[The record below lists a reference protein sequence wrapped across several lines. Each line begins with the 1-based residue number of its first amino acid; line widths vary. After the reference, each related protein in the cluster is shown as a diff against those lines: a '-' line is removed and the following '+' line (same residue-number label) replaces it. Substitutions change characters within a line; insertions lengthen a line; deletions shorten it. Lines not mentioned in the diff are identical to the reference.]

1 MSQYTNKELED
12 VFLKIQKLEQITVL
26 RGATPFEESN
36 AKRRIEELK
45 NKYLLEEAVTK
56 SFNEIDLTANENEN
70 EEIKNALERDR
81 QKKTH
86 KYEGPNIIVPVA
98 DKKAHQVTFFV
109 NEHGFST
116 YFAALR
122 YIGKKQK

>member
-45 NKYLLEEAVTK
+45 NKYLLEETVTK
-56 SFNEIDLTANENEN
+56 SFDEIDLTVKED
-70 EEIKNALERDR
+70 EEIKNALERDGR
-81 QKKTH
+81 KKTH
-86 KYEGPNIIVPVA
+86 KYEGPNIIVPIV
-98 DKKAHQVTFFV
+98 DKKTHQVTFFV
-109 NEHGFST
+109 NEHGFNS
-116 YFAALR
+116 YFGAMR
-122 YIGKKQK
+122 YISKKQK

>member
-1 MSQYTNKELED
+1 MSQYTNKELEN

-45 NKYLLEEAVTK
+45 NKYLLEEVVTK
-56 SFNEIDLTANENEN
+56 SFDEIDLTANEN

-81 QKKTH
+81 LKKTH
-86 KYEGPNIIVPVA
+86 KYEGPNIIVPKGLIYRHKC
-98 DKKAHQVTFFV
+98 D
-109 NEHGFST
+109 NEMC
-116 YFAALR
+116 
-122 YIGKKQK
+122 